1 MSLFTA
7 GPLSEVVTISEFRHT
22 TDRVC
27 LDELNDIMQM
37 KTSAQH
43 SLIKL
48 FAATLPPITTST
60 ILRHHHHSKT
70 LHKHYFKSRR
80 QVIFLDWTP
89 QLVILQHKAWEYD
102 NISSSSGGIVS
113 TFSHVILRNL
123 LNTKCWSDLERQWH
137 IRCLIFCPITA
148 LANRRASQSFLE

>member
-22 TDRVC
+22 TDRIC

-70 LHKHYFKSRR
+70 LHKYYFKSRR
-80 QVIFLDWTP
+80 QVIFLDWT
-89 QLVILQHKAWEYD
+89 
-102 NISSSSGGIVS
+102 GGIVS